1 MDFEAVA
8 PLAANEEGEIFELE
22 GYAAVGASGNYLT
35 PLDGEKLIVQPHG
48 SETLFLPDRTLVAL
62 DLDSM
67 ELVALEENP
76 YNPGEPIFPVAT
88 FNSPGYIAAAS
99 CAFIEEPGAQ
109 ALPLFSY
116 GACGWDG
123 EDIVVAAMRVDRSR
137 RQDLR
142 LMPREKVES
151 GVKRFQKKY
160 PQNRLARH
168 LEHCALVY
176 GCPAAKNMFIGRE
189 EAPLPT
195 AQTCNAR
202 CLGCL
207 SLQKDSPIP
216 HSQDRINFTPTSEE
230 IAQVALEHLSR
241 VKNGVVSF
249 GQGCEGEPLLA
260 AKVIAPAI
268 AMIRE
273 QTSDGTINLNS
284 NGSRPDLLQQC
295 LDAGLDSIR
304 VSMNSVRPECYEAYF
319 RPSYEFKDVLK
330 SIDMAGFRGK
340 WVSINY
346 LNMPGFTD
354 SPEESEA
361 FLKFL
366 KDHPVNMIQW
376 RNMNFNPRQYCDAMS
391 QAAECGAPIGVD
403 VMLDQ
408 ISRQRPNVRFGYF
421 NPPKE
426 SFNK

>member
-1 MDFEAVA
+1 MELNTVA
-8 PLAANEEGEIFELE
+8 PLVANEEGEIFELE
-22 GYAAVGASGNYLT
+22 GYAAVGASGNYLA
-35 PLDGEKLIVQPHG
+35 PLDGDRAIVQPHG
-48 SETLFLPDRTLVAL
+48 SETLFLPDRVPVVL

-76 YNPGEPIFPVAT
+76 YNPGEAIFPVAT
-88 FNSPGYIAAAS
+88 FNSPGYIATAS
-99 CAFIEEPGAQ
+99 CAFVEDPGAQ
-109 ALPLFSY
+109 VLPLFSY

-123 EDIVVAAMRVDRSR
+123 QDVVAAALRVDRSR

-142 LMPREKVES
+142 LMPLAKVES
-151 GVKRFQKKY
+151 GVKRFRKKM
-160 PQNRLARH
+160 PDNRLARH
-168 LEHCALVY
+168 LEHCALTY

-195 AQTCNAR
+195 AQTCNAK

-216 HSQDRINFTPTSEE
+216 HSQDRINFTPTAEE

-241 VKNGVVSF
+241 VKQGVVSF

-260 AKVIAPAI
+260 TKVIAPAI

-273 QTSDGTINLNS
+273 QTSNGTINLNT
-284 NGSRPDLLQQC
+284 NGSRPDLLEQC

-304 VSMNSVRPECYEAYF
+304 VSINSVRPECYQAYF
-319 RPSYEFKDVLK
+319 RPSYDFKDVLK
-330 SIDMAGFRGK
+330 CIDLAGSRGK

-354 SPEESEA
+354 SPEEAEA
-361 FLKFL
+361 FLQFL
-366 KDHPVNMIQW
+366 GDYPVTMIQW
-376 RNMNFNPRQYCDAMS
+376 RNMNFNPRQYYDAMA
-391 QAAECGAPIGVD
+391 QAGPCSTPLGVEAF
-403 VMLDQ
+403 LDE
-408 ISRQRPNVRFGYF
+408 ITRLHPKVRFGYF

-426 SFNK
+426 SF